1 MSEHQ
6 TTATSPRSVLTNP
19 AGVTKKRGRP
29 KKEDAD
35 RDLSRKVGAAVSN
48 SGAPEKAVR
57 AKRSQAACQRCKT
70 KKTKCDFGSVP
81 TCCTRCAHDG
91 AICKMGARKKI
102 EFKQLP
108 PGYGEMVE
116 DNHLMMADVIVR
128 MYKKLLGAGLW
139 EHGEIRVDEQGSPIL
154 HDIVT
159 CMNPISQQTLQICE
173 QLDIDPVKSFPKN
186 MKECDE
192 LAAEIRLR
200 NGSITTTDTD
210 CHSPAS
216 LASDHTENS
225 DSIRRNSSHSL
236 PALEFSNTTP
246 VTPECPLETN
256 MAALSTGGTA
266 TNSSSSNSNNNN
278 NNNNNNNRNLKV
290 SVKMERT
297 NSWTSD
303 STISSQSHNVSPAT
317 TSQHT
322 LSPQAMGAPLF
333 KATPMAV
340 ATSAAPPTTGPHSA
354 TMVMKPDQ
362 LPMTVN
368 PSQLALATSDPS
380 YGMSPVV
387 TAAAFAPFNGAMAA
401 AGPGLGTAAAF
412 NVEWIGQPLTTY
424 GNTLIDDMAYFNPM
438 FDGQI

>member
-35 RDLSRKVGAAVSN
+35 KDLSRKVGAAVSN

-216 LASDHTENS
+216 LTSDHTENS

-236 PALEFSNTTP
+236 PAL
-246 VTPECPLETN
+246 
-256 MAALSTGGTA
+256 
-266 TNSSSSNSNNNN
+266 
-278 NNNNNNNRNLKV
+278 
-290 SVKMERT
+290 
-297 NSWTSD
+297 D
-303 STISSQSHNVSPAT
+303 HNVSPAT

-412 NVEWIGQPLTTY
+412 NVEWIGQSLTTY

>member
-6 TTATSPRSVLTNP
+6 ISATSPRAVLTNP

-29 KKEDAD
+29 KKEDSD
-35 RDLSRKVGAAVSN
+35 KDLSRKVGAAVSN
-48 SGAPEKAVR
+48 GGAPEKAVR

-128 MYKKLLGAGLW
+128 MYRKLLGAGLW
-139 EHGEIRVDEQGSPIL
+139 EYGDIRVDEQGGPIL

-186 MKECDE
+186 TKECDE

-200 NGSITTTDTD
+200 NGSIAETD
-210 CHSPAS
+210 CHSATDGHSPAS
-216 LASDHTENS
+216 LTSDHTES
-225 DSIRRNSSHSL
+225 TDSNRRNSLHNL
-236 PALEFSNTTP
+236 PALDFSNTTP

-256 MAALSTGGTA
+256 MAALSTGPK
-266 TNSSSSNSNNNN
+266 TNTNTNANQ
-278 NNNNNNNRNLKV
+278 NLKI

-297 NSWTSD
+297 GSWTSD
-303 STISSQSHNVSPAT
+303 STLSSQGPHMSPPTAT
-317 TSQHT
+317 QPT
-322 LSPQAMGAPLF
+322 LSPHAIGAPLF
-333 KATPMAV
+333 KVTPAPATTVPLTPVSSM
-340 ATSAAPPTTGPHSA
+340 SAPQPTLI
-354 TMVMKPDQ
+354 MKSD

-368 PSQLALATSDPS
+368 PSQLALAASAGGTFGLGAPGFPS
-380 YGMSPVV
+380 F
-387 TAAAFAPFNGAMAA
+387 AATMGPA
-401 AGPGLGTAAAF
+401 AGGLNAGF
-412 NVEWIGQPLTTY
+412 GVNEWMGQPLQF
-424 GNTLIDDMAYFNPM
+424 GGAMIDDMAFYNPI
-438 FDGQI
+438 FDSQL